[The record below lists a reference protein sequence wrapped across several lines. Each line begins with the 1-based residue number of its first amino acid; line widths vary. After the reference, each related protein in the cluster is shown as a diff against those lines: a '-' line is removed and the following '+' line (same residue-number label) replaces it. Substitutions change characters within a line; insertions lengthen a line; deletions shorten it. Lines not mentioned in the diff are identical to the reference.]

1 MSKNTT
7 PPSHRVYAVTKNGKR
22 NFWQAIGA
30 IWPHEDGEGFSMKLD
45 YLLQRRLTW
54 IGFSPDIYECSFVG
68 ASIGLSADPGGQG
81 RIRVYPVR

>member
-22 NFWQAIGA
+22 NYWQPIGA

-45 YLLQRRLTW
+45 YLPLN
-54 IGFSPDIYECSFVG
+54 GADIV
-68 ASIGLSADPGGQG
+68 
-81 RIRVYPVR
+81 IRKPKAEVDEAEALAGETA